1 MQEFRYEIITVDEKE
16 RWIFLHADMWDIEE
30 PDAFIY
36 LMKKIRDDL
45 KGTIV
50 DRGMSTYQIEND
62 PCRLTYQWDTCF
74 GITIVYPK
82 DVSCKEVLDFL
93 GKYI

>member
-1 MQEFRYEIITVDEKE
+1 MNTI
-16 RWIFLHADMWDIEE
+16 
-30 PDAFIY
+30 
-36 LMKKIRDDL
+36 KIQRVM
-45 KGTIV
+45 T
-50 DRGMSTYQIEND
+50 
-62 PCRLTYQWDTCF
+62 PYQWDTCF